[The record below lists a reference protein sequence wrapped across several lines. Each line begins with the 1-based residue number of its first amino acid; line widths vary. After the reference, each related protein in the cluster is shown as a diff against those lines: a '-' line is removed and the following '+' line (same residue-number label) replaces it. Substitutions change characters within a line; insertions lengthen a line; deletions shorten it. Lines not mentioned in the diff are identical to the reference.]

1 MSFIF
6 NMVVFLFVLGLVI
19 MIHEFG
25 HFIMAKRA
33 NILCHEFSLGMG
45 PVLYSKRKGE
55 TLYSIRAIPF
65 GGYVM
70 MAGEEME
77 KEIVK
82 PGDKIRIIT
91 NQFNKVTKIVLDIE
105 NDEYDKYELIT
116 VEKID
121 LKGNEDERLYINDYD
136 VARDAFFIFKN
147 RELQIAPHNRSFEN
161 KTKIQRFLSI
171 FAGPFMNFALAFVLF
186 IIVGLLSGF
195 PVMDKSIIGSTN
207 ESLPAYGEIL
217 PGDQILEI
225 NDVPVFDWED
235 IKTVLDE
242 NPTDRMIKFDI
253 LRDGENISVTL
264 TPIVYFYTIGIH
276 SDDGAINELR
286 IGDVVKDSPSLGLL
300 EKGDIITE
308 INGVSVVTWFDFANE
323 LKKDNDG
330 SDVTIKVLRDD
341 VELEVTIKA
350 FSEMYVNTA
359 GYDMVL
365 SMVGIAPDFEFNFV
379 KSMLGGFAG
388 VKNSS
393 TLIFDTIS
401 LLFNDDSTNVGQL
414 SGPVGIFD
422 ITSRALQNG
431 FVSLLG
437 WMALLSVN
445 LGVINLL
452 PIPALD
458 GGRLVFLGY
467 EAVTRRKP
475 NRKIENTLHYVM
487 YILLMGLF
495 VYITFNDLLRLFNI
509 N

>member
-1 MSFIF
+1 
-6 NMVVFLFVLGLVI
+6 
-19 MIHEFG
+19 
-25 HFIMAKRA
+25 
-33 NILCHEFSLGMG
+33 
-45 PVLYSKRKGE
+45 
-55 TLYSIRAIPF
+55 
-65 GGYVM
+65 
-70 MAGEEME
+70 
-77 KEIVK
+77 
-82 PGDKIRIIT
+82 
-91 NQFNKVTKIVLDIE
+91 
-105 NDEYDKYELIT
+105 
-116 VEKID
+116 
-121 LKGNEDERLYINDYD
+121 
-136 VARDAFFIFKN
+136 
-147 RELQIAPHNRSFEN
+147 
-161 KTKIQRFLSI
+161 
-171 FAGPFMNFALAFVLF
+171 MNFALAFFLF

-195 PVMDKSIIGSTN
+195 PIMDKSIIGSTN
-207 ESLPAYGEIL
+207 ENLPAYGEIL
-217 PGDQILEI
+217 PGDKILEI
-225 NDVPVFDWED
+225 NDHPVSNWDD
-235 IKTVLDE
+235 VKIVLDE

-253 LRDGENISVTL
+253 LRDGEEVTVTI
-264 TPIVYFYTIGIH
+264 TPVVYFYTIGIH
-276 SDDGAINELR
+276 SDEGAVNELR
-286 IGDVVKDSPSLGLL
+286 VGEVVEDSPSQGLL
-300 EKGDIITE
+300 EQGDIITH
-308 INGVSVVTWFDFANE
+308 INGVFVNTWFDFANE

-330 SDVTIKVLRDD
+330 STVDITVLRDEAE
-341 VELEVTIKA
+341 VEVTIKA

-365 SMVGIAPDFEFNFV
+365 SMVGIAPDFEFNLV
-379 KSMLGGFAG
+379 KSLLGGFAG

-393 TLIFDTIS
+393 TLIFDTIA

-422 ITSRALQNG
+422 ITSRALQSG

>member
-1 MSFIF
+1 MSFLI

-55 TLYSIRAIPF
+55 TLFSIRAIPF

-82 PGDKIRIIT
+82 PGDKVRIIT
-91 NQFNKVTKIVLDIE
+91 NNLDVVTKIILDVD
-105 NDEYDKYELIT
+105 NDEYEKYELIT

-121 LKGNEDERLYINDYD
+121 LKGNEDEMLYINDYE
-136 VARDAFFIFKN
+136 VIRDAFFVFKN

-161 KTKIQRFLSI
+161 KTKMQRFLSI

-186 IIVGLLSGF
+186 IVVGLLSGF
-195 PVMDKSIIGSTN
+195 PIMDKSTIGSTN
-207 ESLPAYGEIL
+207 ETLPAYGQIL
-217 PGDQILEI
+217 PGDKIVEI
-225 NDVPVFDWED
+225 NDFPVSNWDD
-235 IKTVLDE
+235 IKNVLDE
-242 NPTDRMIKFDI
+242 NPTDRLIKFDI
-253 LRDGENISVTL
+253 LRDGEEVTVTI
-264 TPIVYFYTIGIH
+264 TPVVYFYTIGIH
-276 SDDGAINELR
+276 SDEGAVNELR
-286 IGDVVKDSPSLGLL
+286 VGDVVKDSPSLGLL
-300 EKGDIITE
+300 EQGDIITHV
-308 INGVSVVTWFDFANE
+308 NGVSVITWFDFANE

-330 SDVTIKVLRDD
+330 STVDITVLRDE
-341 VELEVTIKA
+341 VEVEVTIIA
-350 FSEMYVNTA
+350 FSEKYVQTA
-359 GYDMVL
+359 GYEMVL
-365 SMVGIAPDFEFNFV
+365 SKVGIAPDFEFDFG
-379 KSMLGGFAG
+379 KSLLGGFVG

-393 TLIFDTIS
+393 TLIFDTIA
-401 LLFNDDSTNVGQL
+401 LLFNDDSTNVSQL
-414 SGPVGIFD
+414 SGVVGIFD

-475 NRKIENTLHYVM
+475 NRKIENTLHYIM

-495 VYITFNDLLRLFNI
+495 VYITFYDLQRLFNI
-509 N
+509 K